1 MNREMDAAYNVVEE
15 SFIRHW
21 FFSNDAIPKRGVG
34 ADWAIAMM
42 IIAMQESRH
51 EVLEAL

>member
-15 SFIRHW
+15 SFFRHW

-34 ADWAIAMM
+34 AM

>member
-1 MNREMDAAYNVVEE
+1 MLSQKEE
-15 SFIRHW
+15 
-21 FFSNDAIPKRGVG
+21 VG
-34 ADWAIAMM
+34 LDWAIAMM

>member
-15 SFIRHW
+15 SFFRHW
-21 FFSNDAIPKRGVG
+21 FFSNDAIPREGWG
-34 ADWAIAMM
+34 QTWAIAMM